1 MARVVALSESRLRL
15 LLLGTLLL
23 LFVTNLHEHPGQ
35 RISTAPMS
43 FRDCAL
49 PGPNSGGFQM
59 PGFEHLQL
67 LETEGEGRAH
77 TRVRSKGVSCN
88 QAPDKNHSEKPGLG
102 HPEAPLGATHPPVK
116 RSFKRALRRLEL
128 NGFVVYRG
136 KLHTSLPVPQ
146 PLATSTPSLKST
158 ESRTTSKRNKPGKR
172 ATMFSWNCQS
182 MNSAMYIELLNWIY
196 IQQFDLALLQG
207 TSWSLEEPWETF
219 GFAAFPSAEP
229 SGQKGGL
236 LTLVNK
242 RFCPIQNVSFASPR
256 PGRLQHLRCHLGSN
270 SVDVVNCYQ
279 YTTNVTKD
287 RMDPI
292 KFRKLFWN
300 DLDQIICR
308 APFRNVLVIA
318 GDFNST
324 LHSTSTSSPTPEFA
338 DLAQRRSL
346 CSLRSNDRTP
356 SFVGPAGS
364 SHIDYILM
372 RRPQADHEAKQAL
385 RLTGFPLIQG
395 RTYPDHYPIACSFS
409 LGWKAWY
416 FQHQQGK
423 GVLSKQTIQ
432 HVWKAYQDQT
442 NDWHTFEQSAMDILS
457 SSTTLDVEAPIPQL
471 LQLCRRSF
479 PAHEN
484 NSAPLWTQHQPRSLV
499 ARKWKHLFFLKN
511 TPSLG
516 LRHLVQAWYHAVQ
529 HQKLTKTLKSMGQEK
544 KKEKLLAA
552 TRQATLAAQRH
563 DSRGLYEAIRTLAPK
578 QTKRMIRFRSPTGG
592 LLSPA
597 EEIQILKD
605 HFTGIFNAAASELP
619 PMMHIDFPLTVQDVA
634 SQLRQVGTFKA
645 VAPNTI
651 PTALL
656 KALAQPIAEWT
667 TGSVMP
673 TKPNFGSRA
682 SDLVTAM
689 LSNALDSTRL
699 ALNNFTVACVKT
711 SVELASHRHTSR
723 MKPMKHCIADCG
735 LAPPKTS
742 CRIAGDVPLNVFRTS
757 EQALLQ
763 MTTCMPFQLHPL
775 RSVPCRFLSILNHV
789 YLKTLWRPCF
799 VRTVTTAAT
808 PTQKLRHISREF
820 TKHSNSLTDT
830 IFFVM
835 RCEDFHNAHT
845 ASSSTLHGEA
855 LLSTSLVDTA
865 HDSTLRDP
873 CRFPQPICPHFENML
888 ARKLGWPCLRR
899 RTWPD
904 SYVSIVSCALGIL
917 PRALNS

>member
-1 MARVVALSESRLRL
+1 
-15 LLLGTLLL
+15 
-23 LFVTNLHEHPGQ
+23 
-35 RISTAPMS
+35 
-43 FRDCAL
+43 
-49 PGPNSGGFQM
+49 
-59 PGFEHLQL
+59 
-67 LETEGEGRAH
+67 
-77 TRVRSKGVSCN
+77 
-88 QAPDKNHSEKPGLG
+88 
-102 HPEAPLGATHPPVK
+102 
-116 RSFKRALRRLEL
+116 
-128 NGFVVYRG
+128 
-136 KLHTSLPVPQ
+136 
-146 PLATSTPSLKST
+146 
-158 ESRTTSKRNKPGKR
+158 
-172 ATMFSWNCQS
+172 
-182 MNSAMYIELLNWIY
+182 
-196 IQQFDLALLQG
+196 
-207 TSWSLEEPWETF
+207 
-219 GFAAFPSAEP
+219 
-229 SGQKGGL
+229 
-236 LTLVNK
+236 
-242 RFCPIQNVSFASPR
+242 
-256 PGRLQHLRCHLGSN
+256 
-270 SVDVVNCYQ
+270 
-279 YTTNVTKD
+279 
-287 RMDPI
+287 
-292 KFRKLFWN
+292 
-300 DLDQIICR
+300 
-308 APFRNVLVIA
+308 
-318 GDFNST
+318 
-324 LHSTSTSSPTPEFA
+324 
-338 DLAQRRSL
+338 
-346 CSLRSNDRTP
+346 
-356 SFVGPAGS
+356 
-364 SHIDYILM
+364 
-372 RRPQADHEAKQAL
+372 
-385 RLTGFPLIQG
+385 
-395 RTYPDHYPIACSFS
+395 
-409 LGWKAWY
+409 
-416 FQHQQGK
+416 
-423 GVLSKQTIQ
+423 
-432 HVWKAYQDQT
+432 
-442 NDWHTFEQSAMDILS
+442 
-457 SSTTLDVEAPIPQL
+457 
-471 LQLCRRSF
+471 
-479 PAHEN
+479 
-484 NSAPLWTQHQPRSLV
+484 
-499 ARKWKHLFFLKN
+499 
-511 TPSLG
+511 
-516 LRHLVQAWYHAVQ
+516 
-529 HQKLTKTLKSMGQEK
+529 MGQEK

-723 MKPMKHCIADCG
+723 MKPMKHCIADWG

-763 MTTCMPFQLHPL
+763 MTTRMPFHLHPM